1 MGNKK
6 SSYIVSDGSC
16 GNSDAAAALPGGSY
30 KGLEFSISCEN
41 LRDSNVVSKMD
52 PFVVIW
58 LLKGTQWVELTRTE
72 IVDNNSY
79 PSFDSV
85 LARFNVAEVERLKF
99 IVYDAE
105 NATGTDLRRKKIV
118 GSVEGTVRDI
128 LKAEMWK
135 ADLNYPGSSGSRG
148 TILVT
153 GEVMIESSID
163 IVMRMRCDDVEQYE
177 MFSTCKPFIR
187 ISRAGGLGGPPIKVL
202 TTSIE
207 KGKNVKFAEVR
218 TSFQHLANS
227 DLNRSIKFQL
237 YDWEGSGRHVILA
250 ETSMTL
256 AQLQQRVM
264 DGKGALGLPL
274 INCRKPGKPC
284 VTTLMFDYFQ
294 AVRVPTLYDYIRGKR
309 AGQFVHST
317 HTLNSISASN
327 AETTIT

>member
-1 MGNKK
+1 
-6 SSYIVSDGSC
+6 
-16 GNSDAAAALPGGSY
+16 
-30 KGLEFSISCEN
+30 
-41 LRDSNVVSKMD
+41 
-52 PFVVIW
+52 
-58 LLKGTQWVELTRTE
+58 
-72 IVDNNSY
+72 
-79 PSFDSV
+79 
-85 LARFNVAEVERLKF
+85 
-99 IVYDAE
+99 
-105 NATGTDLRRKKIV
+105 
-118 GSVEGTVRDI
+118 
-128 LKAEMWK
+128 
-135 ADLNYPGSSGSRG
+135 
-148 TILVT
+148 
-153 GEVMIESSID
+153 
-163 IVMRMRCDDVEQYE
+163 

-317 HTLNSISASN
+317 HTLNSISALN